1 MRDGQ
6 MIMIA
11 PIAGTPGERAGILR
25 GDVIESV
32 DGYSL
37 KNGVP
42 MDEAIERLR
51 GKPNTSVQVGIF
63 RPRLDK
69 HVDLTLVREIIT
81 VESVPEVKVLAGNLG
96 YIQLV
101 HFSSEQ
107 GRNLKPRCES

>member
-1 MRDGQ
+1 
-6 MIMIA
+6 
-11 PIAGTPGERAGILR
+11 
-25 GDVIESV
+25 
-32 DGYSL
+32 
-37 KNGVP
+37 

-101 HFSSEQ
+101 HFSSET
-107 GRNLKPRCES
+107 GKEFKAALRKLMEAGVKGIILDMRNNPGGLLDAAVDVAEPFFDGG